1 MTIRRCAML
10 TLQSGAGKDGGEAH
24 ERGGDWS
31 LCRNAH
37 EDLCQTRGS
46 LSTPAK
52 PRHVVPPAFQAG
64 VNSVR
69 VRGNGSLE
77 ETRMRQISGRAIGGW
92 RVTVLAVLAMMLA
105 VTGGIGNIRAQ
116 SGSSAA
122 ASSPDADLITQF
134 RRVEVA
140 SVSDAIEQI
149 LGKRMY
155 MSHRMQPIFTT
166 KFAGFAR
173 TVQLKKDEGNQDPNA
188 LSGMLEAIDQGSA
201 DSVYVM
207 AVEDGDDIAGMG
219 GLMGTAMASRGYAG
233 AVIDGGVR
241 DVAYL
246 RKIGFPVYATGIV
259 PSTSVHHY
267 RFSGSQ
273 IPIVC
278 NGVTVHP
285 GDIVVADSDGVAV
298 VPRADAQK
306 VLTLAQQMDFKEHS
320 MYPVIEQM
328 KSIVEAVKKF
338 GRL

>member
-1 MTIRRCAML
+1 MRRNKEMK
-10 TLQSGAGKDGGEAH
+10 T
-24 ERGGDWS
+24 
-31 LCRNAH
+31 
-37 EDLCQTRGS
+37 
-46 LSTPAK
+46 
-52 PRHVVPPAFQAG
+52 
-64 VNSVR
+64 VR
-69 VRGNGSLE
+69 R
-77 ETRMRQISGRAIGGW
+77 IAITASFGLLF
-92 RVTVLAVLAMMLA
+92 TVLGVLG
-105 VTGGIGNIRAQ
+105 TDTIRAQ
-116 SGSSAA
+116 SNPSAA
-122 ASSPDADLITQF
+122 TKMADAELVAEF

-155 MSHRMQPIFTT
+155 MTHHMQPIFTT

-207 AVEDGDDIAGMG
+207 TVEDGDDIAGMG
-219 GLMGTAMASRGYAG
+219 GLMGTAMATRGYAG

-246 RKIGFPVYATGIV
+246 RKIGFPVYAKGIV

-267 RFSGSQ
+267 RFGGAQ
-273 IPIVC
+273 VPVIC
-278 NGVTVHP
+278 NGVPVNP
-285 GDIVVADSDGVAV
+285 GDIIAADSDGVV
-298 VPRADAQK
+298 VIPKSDAQK
-306 VLTLAQQMDFKEHS
+306 VLALAQQMDFKEHS
-320 MYPVIEQM
+320 MYAVIEQM